1 MTRIRRYSI
10 LLFVWLR
17 LFSLKLDT
25 NYSESLMSTEATALD
40 GAEEQ
45 DPVTTKAV
53 EQEPQQS
60 DPASTEEPVGNLDG
74 DDTADSDPDSQ

>member
-1 MTRIRRYSI
+1 
-10 LLFVWLR
+10 
-17 LFSLKLDT
+17 
-25 NYSESLMSTEATALD
+25 MSTEATALD